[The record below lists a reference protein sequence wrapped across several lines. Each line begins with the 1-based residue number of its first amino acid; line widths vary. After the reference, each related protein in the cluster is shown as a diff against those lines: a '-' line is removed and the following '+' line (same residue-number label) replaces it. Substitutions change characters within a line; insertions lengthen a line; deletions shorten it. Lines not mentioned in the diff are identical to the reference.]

1 MKYKTSFLCLFAG
14 IAALGVSGMANAETH
29 KAKQTIAFSPA
40 STSVVVGG
48 TVVVAATS
56 SSGLNVVLTQDTST
70 TKYCS
75 FNRNTG
81 LVSGLAVG
89 TCKINA
95 TQGGDASYA
104 SAKSVL
110 SIPVK
115 QKLAQT
121 ISFGT
126 APKVATGGTG
136 TMTATASSGLPV
148 ILASKTPTVCS
159 ISGNTVKG
167 LIAGLC
173 TVTADQAGNT
183 TYAPAPQATQSFN
196 ISSEKLAQTIS
207 FGAVPKIS
215 AGSTGT
221 VTASASSGLP
231 VTLTSKT
238 PTVCS
243 VSGNSVTGLIVGTCT
258 IAANQAGNTTYAA
271 APEATQS
278 FSVSQRV
285 SGSNGGSKLPVTAPF
300 DCSTLASS
308 GNAADDGRR
317 AYNRLNCVSC
327 HGQDGSGGMGPDIRG
342 EGGDVAEAVYGDGA
356 MPSFAGFLCPNDITD
371 LQAYL
376 NSISKT
382 AKYLDWDVSFEQIL
396 DGAIAPAP
404 TGVVTG
410 P

>member
-14 IAALGVSGMANAETH
+14 IAAFGFPGLASAENH
-29 KAKQTIAFSPA
+29 KTKQIIVFSPA
-40 STSVVVGG
+40 SPNIVVGA
-48 TVVVAATS
+48 TVVVTATS

-81 LVSGLAVG
+81 LITGLAVG

-95 TQGGDASYA
+95 SQEGNDTYA

-115 QKLAQT
+115 QKLTQT

-126 APKVATGGTG
+126 APKIATGGTG
-136 TMTATASSGLPV
+136 SVMARASSGLSV
-148 ILASKTPTVCS
+148 VLASKTPTVCS
-159 ISGNTVKG
+159 VSDNIVKG
-167 LIAGLC
+167 LTAGLC
-173 TVTADQAGNT
+173 TITADQAGDT
-183 TYAPAPQATQSFN
+183 TYAPAPQATQNFN

-207 FGAVPKIS
+207 FGAIPKIS
-215 AGSTGT
+215 VNSTGT
-221 VTASASSGLP
+221 VTANASSGLP
-231 VTLTSKT
+231 VSLTSKT

-243 VSGNSVTGLIVGTCT
+243 ISGNSVTGLVASTCT
-258 IAANQAGNTTYAA
+258 IAANQAGNTTYAP

-285 SGSNGGSKLPVTAPF
+285 SSAIGGSKLPVTAPF
-300 DCSTLASS
+300 DCSTLALS

-342 EGGDVAEAVYGDGA
+342 EGDDIAEAVYGEGA

-396 DGAIAPAP
+396 DGAIAPTP
-404 TGVVTG
+404 TDIVTG